1 LKWGE
6 ASAIRSV
13 IHASGGSPRYHG
25 ESKWLTLRITA
36 VWAAAFLLRRQF
48 DEIAP
53 PTKDLFRIACFGRVT
68 GVGKSQEL
76 LPSLLN
82 WLNWNRLGT
91 LQNRPRPRF
100 SIGDNMK
107 TRSIALTVVL
117 CFLALTFS
125 FAEDANMGTW
135 KLNEAKSNLV
145 PGMIKNT
152 TVTYT
157 TDGDNVKVTTDGTG
171 ADGQPMQT
179 EWTGKFDGKDYPLTG
194 DRSSD
199 ARSYTRVNDRTL
211 NLENKKDGKV
221 TTKGKIVVSKDG
233 KTRTLTVSA
242 KNPAGKT
249 IKGISVYD
257 KQ

>member
-1 LKWGE
+1 
-6 ASAIRSV
+6 
-13 IHASGGSPRYHG
+13 
-25 ESKWLTLRITA
+25 
-36 VWAAAFLLRRQF
+36 
-48 DEIAP
+48 
-53 PTKDLFRIACFGRVT
+53 
-68 GVGKSQEL
+68 
-76 LPSLLN
+76 
-82 WLNWNRLGT
+82 
-91 LQNRPRPRF
+91 
-100 SIGDNMK
+100 MK
-107 TRSIALTVVL
+107 NRSIALTVVL

-135 KLNEAKSNLV
+135 KLNEAKSKLS

-157 TDGDNVKVTTDGTG
+157 ADGDNVKVTTDGAG

-211 NLENKKDGKV
+211 TLENKKDGKV
-221 TTKGKIVVSKDG
+221 TTEGKIVISKDG
-233 KTRTLTVSA
+233 KSRTLTTSG
-242 KNPAGKT
+242 KNSAGKT
-249 IKGISVYD
+249 IKGVSVYD